1 MPVRPYIQLRI
12 QELESLVASH
22 ASEAKVL
29 FQVLD
34 ELNLRNTK
42 KAADLRSHV
51 ERLIR
56 ELQPNVGTT
65 SNANRKVGSENS
77 RSTKP
82 PVPAPTSSRTQI
94 KTAPGTPQ
102 PRPGVSEP
110 DDAEDREAPT
120 RSEQVSRIRSP
131 ESATRTPSKWVP
143 EPTDT
148 LQATWKHSDPAPLR
162 FERALRLLVQD
173 IKRRGAGAQTIALE
187 EGQRIRLDGAEHAY
201 RFRWQGDEELFEG
214 AAVEIIAAGKPVPG
228 KIVSLGASEIVVD
241 ADADLGPTIR
251 ACLLRIDNTAM
262 LVALA
267 DRMASIAVAQG
278 VERGS
283 AGTLAGGGHAA
294 PTRAAKSTAARQTD
308 RASEAA
314 AEPPRPLREAGPF
327 NLDLAD
333 GVLRNAGP
341 ADAPAVPIP
350 HALLEHLNEVQ
361 GKAVQAALSL
371 PISYIWGPP
380 GTGKTQTLSAIIRA
394 LFAAEKRALVCSN
407 TNQAVDQ
414 VLAKLCDVLTNR
426 GQRKAGDVEALR
438 NGWIVRVGAIATDGP
453 LAPWTDWVSLAGVT
467 ARKTQDLQTQ
477 IAALEQQAALI
488 ERRVLPA
495 RQTVQAYQD
504 LDRAIAAEAAAER
517 AAREATENASV
528 RRRALDEAQARLSA
542 LQTELKALDDSG
554 AVRRAFMR
562 GRPKIDADLRA
573 VQSAIPSVGEASDRA
588 AAAAA
593 SATAM
598 QREALRA
605 REIAAAATGGKD
617 REAARRAVEAA
628 EAELGPIRTSIGDL
642 RRQVEEIAKTV
653 LAEAR
658 VVGATATKLFLSPQ
672 TFGSFS
678 TVIIDEASMLIPP
691 ALYNAAGLATERVI
705 VSGDFRQLSP
715 IVSTNERCL
724 QEELSRDVFSLA
736 GIQRD
741 FDAKRRDLKRTT
753 LLDEQYRMADSI
765 CRLLSQPIYRGRLRT
780 SAQRR
785 EATLLAPAPFAGP
798 LTIVDTSTL
807 GPVAAKDARG
817 SWANLMSALTVRNIC
832 RHLSEAGFA
841 NDRDRVGAIVPY
853 AGQRKLI
860 QRMLVDAKLDTI
872 TVGTVHRYQGDE
884 KRLIVLDLVDGIG
897 RFLPGL
903 WHQADLPTD
912 DGAKLFNVAISRAR
926 DHLVIVGDLAWLDR
940 KLPAAALLRQW
951 LHQMQDLG
959 SVVDARSILAMWPMA
974 EDLRRYGKALAVDLE
989 AARTGIFDEKDFL
1002 AVVQLDMARAKQ
1014 GIAIW
1019 SAFVT
1024 PQGVA
1029 RIADLLRARVRAGVK
1044 VRCVVRPPEQNGTIG
1059 EEAWAEG
1066 IRALEGVGATIDIR
1080 TSMHEK
1086 VVLVD
1091 DDTAWVG
1098 SLNLLSH
1105 AGYTREV
1112 MLRVDGRQTALGV
1125 AAFMAADPKATAEH
1139 AAGIAYEQEN
1149 PDCEEC
1155 GGRTRF
1161 IVAKNGGR
1169 FWSCKPCSWTR
1180 DVRTG
1185 REGRRGGA
1193 RGNEETGP
1201 ACPLCGNLTRKRQ
1214 SRFGDFW
1221 GCSAFPKCTGVVKKE
1236 GAAAA

>member
-1 MPVRPYIQLRI
+1 MQLRI
-12 QELESLVASH
+12 QDLEGLVANH
-22 ASEAKVL
+22 VRDADVL
-29 FQVLD
+29 GQVLD
-34 ELNLRNTK
+34 ELKLRSTK
-42 KAADLRSHV
+42 KAADLQSQV
-51 ERLIR
+51 EQLIQ
-56 ELQPNVGTT
+56 ELRPNVGSKPKNTGK
-65 SNANRKVGSENS
+65 AGPGES
-77 RSTKP
+77 R
-82 PVPAPTSSRTQI
+82 VPRPATQAAAPAATPKKAAS
-94 KTAPGTPQ
+94 KTPQ
-102 PRPGVSEP
+102 PRPEAPEP
-110 DDAEDREAPT
+110 DDTEEKEGPA

-131 ESATRTPSKWVP
+131 ESATRTPTKWVP
-143 EPTDT
+143 DPTET
-148 LQATWKHSDPAPLR
+148 LQPTWKPSDPAPLR
-162 FERALRLLVQD
+162 FEKALRLLIQD

-187 EGQRIRLDGAEHAY
+187 DGQRIRLDGAEHAY

-214 AAVEIIAAGKPVPG
+214 AAVEIIAGGKVVPG
-228 KIVSLGASEIVVD
+228 KIVSLGPSELVVD
-241 ADADLGPTIR
+241 AESDLGPTIR
-251 ACLLRIDNTAM
+251 SCVLRIDNTAM

-278 VERGS
+278 VARSSVGPSAGAGRAAGKVAKSGS
-283 AGTLAGGGHAA
+283 ARN
-294 PTRAAKSTAARQTD
+294 PD
-308 RASEAA
+308 RAPERDIESA
-314 AEPPRPLREAGPF
+314 RTIREAGPF
-327 NLDLAD
+327 NADLAD

-341 ADAPAVPIP
+341 TDAPVVPIQR
-350 HALLEHLNEVQ
+350 ALVADLNEAQ
-361 GKAVQAALSL
+361 GKAVQAALSS

-380 GTGKTQTLSAIIRA
+380 GTGKTQTLSAVMRA

-414 VLAKLCDVLTNR
+414 VLAKLCDVLTDR
-426 GQRKAGDVEALR
+426 GRRKPDAVEALR

-477 IAALEQQAALI
+477 IAVLEQQAALI

-517 AAREATENASV
+517 AAREAAENASA

-542 LQTELKALDDSG
+542 LQTELKAFDDAG

-562 GRPKIDADLRA
+562 GRAKIDADLRA
-573 VQSAIPSVGEASDRA
+573 VQSALPAAREASDRA
-588 AAAAA
+588 ASAAA
-593 SATAM
+593 SATTT
-598 QREALRA
+598 QRDAWRA
-605 REIAAAATGGKD
+605 REIAAAATAGKD

-653 LAEAR
+653 LAQAR

-678 TVIIDEASMLIPP
+678 TVIIDEASMLIPA

-724 QEELSRDVFSLA
+724 QEELGRDVFSLA

-753 LLDEQYRMADSI
+753 LLDEQYRMADPI
-765 CRLLSQPIYRGRLRT
+765 CRLLSQPMYRGRLRT
-780 SAQRR
+780 SAQRP
-785 EATLLAPAPFAGP
+785 EPKLLAPAPFAGP

-841 NDRDRVGAIVPY
+841 TDRDGVGAIVPY

-860 QRMLVDAKLDTI
+860 QRMLADAKLDTI
-872 TVGTVHRYQGDE
+872 TAGTVHRYQGDE

-897 RFLPGL
+897 RLLPGL
-903 WHQADLPTD
+903 WHQADQPTD
-912 DGAKLFNVAISRAR
+912 DGAKLFNVALSRAR

-940 KLPAAALLRQW
+940 KLPAASLLRQW

-974 EDLRRYGKALAVDLE
+974 EDLRRYGKTLAVDLE

-1029 RIADLLRARVRAGVK
+1029 RIADLLRARVRSGVK
-1044 VRCVVRPPEQNGTIG
+1044 VRCIVRPPEQNGTIG
-1059 EEAWAEG
+1059 EDAWAEG

-1086 VVLVD
+1086 VVLID
-1091 DDTAWVG
+1091 DDTAWLG

-1105 AGYTREV
+1105 AGHTREV
-1112 MLRVDGRQTALGV
+1112 MLRVDGKQTALGV
-1125 AAFMAADPKATAEH
+1125 AAFLAADPKATAER
-1139 AAGIAYEQEN
+1139 AAGIAYEKEN
-1149 PDCEEC
+1149 PDCDDC

-1161 IVAKNGGR
+1161 VVAKNGGR
-1169 FWSCKPCSWTR
+1169 FWSCQPCGWTR
-1180 DVRTG
+1180 DARTG
-1185 REGRRGGA
+1185 KEGRRGGA
-1193 RGNEETGP
+1193 RGGEEAGP
-1201 ACPLCGNLTRKRQ
+1201 ACPVCGGPTRKRQ
-1214 SRFGDFW
+1214 GRFGVFW
-1221 GCSAFPKCTGVVKKE
+1221 GCSGYPQCNGTVDPDR
-1236 GAAAA
+1236 

>member
-1 MPVRPYIQLRI
+1 MPVRPYMQLRI
-12 QELESLVASH
+12 QELEGLVASH
-22 ASEAKVL
+22 VRDANVL
-29 FQVLD
+29 DQVLG
-34 ELNLRNTK
+34 ELQLRNTK
-42 KAADLRSHV
+42 KSADLRSHV
-51 ERLIR
+51 EKLIQ
-56 ELQPNVGTT
+56 ELRPIVGPKPNASGK
-65 SNANRKVGSENS
+65 AGSDGS
-77 RSTKP
+77 RGTKP
-82 PVPAPTSSRTQI
+82 AAQEPASSPTPET
-94 KTAPGTPQ
+94 TAPRAPQ
-102 PRPGVSEP
+102 PRPGASES
-110 DDAEDREAPT
+110 DDTEDREEPT
-120 RSEQVSRIRSP
+120 RSEHLSRIRSP
-131 ESATRTPSKWVP
+131 ESAKRTPSKWVP

-148 LQATWKHSDPAPLR
+148 LQPTWKPSDPTPLR
-162 FERALRLLVQD
+162 FEKALRLLVQD

-187 EGQRIRLDGAEHAY
+187 DGQRIRLDGAEHAY

-214 AAVEIIAAGKPVPG
+214 AAVEIIAAGKAIPG
-228 KIVSLGASEIVVD
+228 KIVSLGASELVVD
-241 ADADLGPTIR
+241 ADSDLGPTIS
-251 ACLLRIDNTAM
+251 ACVLRIDNTAM

-267 DRMASIAVAQG
+267 DRMASIATAQG
-278 VERGS
+278 VGRGS
-283 AGTLAGGGHAA
+283 VGPSAGAGR
-294 PTRAAKSTAARQTD
+294 TAAKSAKSGTTRNSD
-308 RASEAA
+308 RAPETDPGPARA
-314 AEPPRPLREAGPF
+314 VREAGPF
-327 NLDLAD
+327 NPDMAD

-341 ADAPAVPIP
+341 ADAPAVPIQR
-350 HALLEHLNEVQ
+350 ALLADLNEAQ

-380 GTGKTQTLSAIIRA
+380 GTGKTQTLSAVIRA
-394 LFAAEKRALVCSN
+394 LFAAERRALVCSN

-414 VLAKLCDVLTNR
+414 VLAKLCDVLTDR
-426 GQRKAGDVEALR
+426 GRRGADDVEALR
-438 NGWIVRVGAIATDGP
+438 SGWIVRVGAIAADGP

-467 ARKTQDLQTQ
+467 ARKTQDLQRQ
-477 IAALEQQAALI
+477 ITALEQQAALI

-504 LDRAIAAEAAAER
+504 LDRAVASEAAAER
-517 AAREATENASV
+517 AAREATDNASA
-528 RRRALDEAQARLSA
+528 RRRALEEAHARLSA
-542 LQTELKALDDSG
+542 LQAELKAFDDAG

-573 VQSAIPSVGEASDRA
+573 VQSALPAAREASERA

-593 SATAM
+593 SATTT
-598 QREALRA
+598 QRDAWRA
-605 REIAAAATGGKD
+605 REIAAAATAGKD

-628 EAELGPIRTSIGDL
+628 EAELGPLRTSIGDL

-653 LAEAR
+653 LAQAR

-715 IVSTNERCL
+715 IVPTNERCL
-724 QEELSRDVFSLA
+724 REELGRDVFSLA

-741 FDAKRRDLKRTT
+741 FDAKKRDLKRTT
-753 LLDEQYRMADSI
+753 LLDEQYRMADPI
-765 CRLLSQPIYRGRLRT
+765 CRLLSQPMYRGRLRT
-780 SAQRR
+780 SAHRSNAAR
-785 EATLLAPAPFAGP
+785 LAPAPFAGP

-832 RHLSEAGFA
+832 WHLSEAGFA
-841 NDRDRVGAIVPY
+841 TDRDGAGAIVPY

-860 QRMLVDAKLDTI
+860 QRMLADAKLDTI
-872 TVGTVHRYQGDE
+872 TAGTVHRYQGDE

-897 RFLPGL
+897 RLLPGL
-903 WHQADLPTD
+903 WHQADQPTD
-912 DGAKLFNVAISRAR
+912 EGAKLFNVAISRAR

-940 KLPAAALLRQW
+940 KLPAASLLRQW

-974 EDLRRYGKALAVDLE
+974 EDLRRYGNTLAVDIE

-1029 RIADLLRARVRAGVK
+1029 RIADLLRARVRSGVK

-1059 EEAWAEG
+1059 EGAWAEG
-1066 IRALEGVGATIDIR
+1066 IQALEGVGATIDIR

-1086 VVLVD
+1086 VALVD
-1091 DDTAWVG
+1091 DDTAWLG

-1105 AGYTREV
+1105 AGHTREV
-1112 MLRVDGRQTALGV
+1112 MLRVDGKQTALGV
-1125 AAFMAADPKATAEH
+1125 AAFLAADPKVTAER

-1149 PDCEEC
+1149 PACAEC

-1161 IVAKNGGR
+1161 VVAKNGGR
-1169 FWSCKPCSWTR
+1169 FWSCQPCGWTR

-1185 REGRRGGA
+1185 REGRRGGT
-1193 RGNEETGP
+1193 RGSEQVGP
-1201 ACPLCGNLTRKRQ
+1201 ACPLCGRLTRKRQ
-1214 SRFGDFW
+1214 GRFGVFW
-1221 GCSAFPKCTGVVKKE
+1221 GCSGYPQCNGTVEPDGQE
-1236 GAAAA
+1236 

>member
-1 MPVRPYIQLRI
+1 MQLRI
-12 QELESLVASH
+12 QDLEGLVASH
-22 ASEAKVL
+22 VRDADVL
-29 FQVLD
+29 GRVLD
-34 ELNLRNTK
+34 ELKLRSTK
-42 KAADLRSHV
+42 KAADLQSQV
-51 ERLIR
+51 ERLMQ
-56 ELQPNVGTT
+56 ELRPHAGP
-65 SNANRKVGSENS
+65 
-77 RSTKP
+77 KP
-82 PVPAPTSSRTQI
+82 
-94 KTAPGTPQ
+94 KTAGKAASGDSRAPSPATKAAAPSAAPKKLASKASQ
-102 PRPGVSEP
+102 PRPEAPEP
-110 DDAEDREAPT
+110 DDTEDREGPA

-131 ESATRTPSKWVP
+131 ESATRTPAKWVP
-143 EPTDT
+143 EPTET
-148 LQATWKHSDPAPLR
+148 LQPTWKPSDPAPLR
-162 FERALRLLVQD
+162 FEKALRLLIQD

-187 EGQRIRLDGAEHAY
+187 DGQRIRLDGAEHAY

-214 AAVEIIAAGKPVPG
+214 AAVEIIAGGKVVPG
-228 KIVSLGASEIVVD
+228 KIVSLGPSELVVD
-241 ADADLGPTIR
+241 AESDLGPTIR
-251 ACLLRIDNTAM
+251 SCVLRIDNTAM

-278 VERGS
+278 VARSSVGPSAGPGRAAGKVAKSGS
-283 AGTLAGGGHAA
+283 ARNADRTTERDIE
-294 PTRAAKSTAARQTD
+294 PARTI
-308 RASEAA
+308 
-314 AEPPRPLREAGPF
+314 REAGPF
-327 NLDLAD
+327 NADMAD

-341 ADAPAVPIP
+341 ADAPVVPIQR
-350 HALLEHLNEVQ
+350 ALVADLNEAQ
-361 GKAVQAALSL
+361 GKAVQAALSS

-380 GTGKTQTLSAIIRA
+380 GTGKTQTLSAVMRA

-414 VLAKLCDVLTNR
+414 VLAKLCDVLTDR
-426 GQRKAGDVEALR
+426 GRRKPDAVEALR

-453 LAPWTDWVSLAGVT
+453 VAPWTDWVSLAGVT

-488 ERRVLPA
+488 ERRVLSA

-517 AAREATENASV
+517 AAREAAENASA

-542 LQTELKALDDSG
+542 LQTELKAFDDAG

-573 VQSAIPSVGEASDRA
+573 VQSALPAAREASDRA
-588 AAAAA
+588 SAAAA
-593 SATAM
+593 SATTT
-598 QREALRA
+598 QREAWRA
-605 REIAAAATGGKD
+605 REIAAAATAGKE

-653 LAEAR
+653 LAQAR
-658 VVGATATKLFLSPQ
+658 IVGATATKLFLSPQ

-691 ALYNAAGLATERVI
+691 AFYNAAGLATERVI

-724 QEELSRDVFSLA
+724 QEELGRDVFSLA

-753 LLDEQYRMADSI
+753 LLDEQYRMADPI
-765 CRLLSQPIYRGRLRT
+765 CRLLSQPMYRGRLRT
-780 SAQRR
+780 SVQRPQ
-785 EATLLAPAPFAGP
+785 AKLLAPAPFTGP

-832 RHLSEAGFA
+832 RHLSEAGYA
-841 NDRDRVGAIVPY
+841 TDRDGVGAIVPY

-860 QRMLVDAKLDTI
+860 QRMLADAKLDTI
-872 TVGTVHRYQGDE
+872 TAGTVHRYQGDE

-897 RFLPGL
+897 RLLPGL
-903 WHQADLPTD
+903 WHQADQPTD

-940 KLPAAALLRQW
+940 KLPAASLLRQW

-959 SVVDARSILAMWPMA
+959 SVVDARSILAMWPIA
-974 EDLRRYGKALAVDLE
+974 EDLRRYGKTLAVDLE

-1029 RIADLLRARVRAGVK
+1029 RIADLLRARVRSGVK

-1059 EEAWAEG
+1059 EDAWAEG

-1086 VVLVD
+1086 VVLID
-1091 DDTAWVG
+1091 DDTAWLG

-1105 AGYTREV
+1105 AGHTREV
-1112 MLRVDGRQTALGV
+1112 MLRVDGKQTALGV
-1125 AAFMAADPKATAEH
+1125 AAFLAADPKATAER
-1139 AAGIAYEQEN
+1139 AAGIAYEREN
-1149 PDCEEC
+1149 PDCDDC

-1161 IVAKNGGR
+1161 VVAKNGGR
-1169 FWSCKPCSWTR
+1169 FWSCQPCGWTR
-1180 DVRTG
+1180 DARTG

-1193 RGNEETGP
+1193 RGSEEAGP
-1201 ACPLCGNLTRKRQ
+1201 ACPVCRGPTRKRQ
-1214 SRFGDFW
+1214 GRFGVFW
-1221 GCSAFPKCTGVVKKE
+1221 GCSAYPQCNGTIDPE
-1236 GAAAA
+1236 R

>member
-1 MPVRPYIQLRI
+1 MQLRI
-12 QELESLVASH
+12 QELEGLVTSH
-22 ASEAKVL
+22 VRDADVL
-29 FQVLD
+29 GRVLD
-34 ELNLRNTK
+34 ELKLRSTK
-42 KAADLRSHV
+42 KAADLQFQV
-51 ERLIR
+51 ERLMQ
-56 ELQPNVGTT
+56 ELQPNIG
-65 SNANRKVGSENS
+65 SKPKAARKAASGDS
-77 RSTKP
+77 RAPS
-82 PVPAPTSSRTQI
+82 PAP
-94 KTAPGTPQ
+94 KAAAPSAAAKKPASKASQ
-102 PRPGVSEP
+102 PRPEASEP
-110 DDAEDREAPT
+110 DDTEDREGPA
-120 RSEQVSRIRSP
+120 RSEQVTRIRSP
-131 ESATRTPSKWVP
+131 ESATRTPAKWVP
-143 EPTDT
+143 EPTET
-148 LQATWKHSDPAPLR
+148 LQPTWKPSDPAPLR
-162 FERALRLLVQD
+162 FEKALRLLIQD

-187 EGQRIRLDGAEHAY
+187 DGQRIRLDGAEHAY

-214 AAVEIIAAGKPVPG
+214 AAVEIIAGGKVVPG
-228 KIVSLGASEIVVD
+228 KIVSLGPSELVVD
-241 ADADLGPTIR
+241 ADSDLGPTIR
-251 ACLLRIDNTAM
+251 SCVLRIDNTAM

-278 VERGS
+278 VGRSSVGPS
-283 AGTLAGGGHAA
+283 SGPG
-294 PTRAAKSTAARQTD
+294 RAAGKVAKSSSARNAD
-308 RASEAA
+308 RTPEGDIESA
-314 AEPPRPLREAGPF
+314 RTIREAGPF
-327 NLDLAD
+327 NADMAD
-333 GVLRNAGP
+333 GVLRNTGP
-341 ADAPAVPIP
+341 ADAPVVPIQR
-350 HALLEHLNEVQ
+350 ALVADLNEAQ
-361 GKAVQAALSL
+361 GKAVQAALSS

-380 GTGKTQTLSAIIRA
+380 GTGKTQTLSAVIRA

-414 VLAKLCDVLTNR
+414 VLAKLCDVLTDR
-426 GQRKAGDVEALR
+426 GRRKPDAVEALR
-438 NGWIVRVGAIATDGP
+438 HGWIVRVGAIATDGP

-488 ERRVLPA
+488 ERRVLSA

-517 AAREATENASV
+517 AAREAAETASA

-542 LQTELKALDDSG
+542 LQTELKAFDDAG

-573 VQSAIPSVGEASDRA
+573 IQSALPAAREASDRA

-593 SATAM
+593 SATTT
-598 QREALRA
+598 QREAWRA
-605 REIAAAATGGKD
+605 REIAAAATAGKD

-628 EAELGPIRTSIGDL
+628 EAELGPIRTSIADL

-653 LAEAR
+653 LAQAR

-691 ALYNAAGLATERVI
+691 ALYNAASLATERVI

-724 QEELSRDVFSLA
+724 QEELGRDIFSLA

-765 CRLLSQPIYRGRLRT
+765 CRLLSQPMYRGRLRT
-780 SAQRR
+780 SAQRP
-785 EATLLAPAPFAGP
+785 EAKVLAPAPFAGP

-817 SWANLMSALTVRNIC
+817 SWANLMSALTVRNVC
-832 RHLSEAGFA
+832 RHLSEAGYA
-841 NDRDRVGAIVPY
+841 SDRDGVGAIVPY

-860 QRMLVDAKLDTI
+860 QRMLADAKLDTI
-872 TVGTVHRYQGDE
+872 TAGTVHRYQGDE

-897 RFLPGL
+897 RLLPGL
-903 WHQADLPTD
+903 WHQADQPTD

-940 KLPAAALLRQW
+940 KLPAASLLRQW

-974 EDLRRYGKALAVDLE
+974 EDLRRYGKTLAVDLE

-1029 RIADLLRARVRAGVK
+1029 RIADLLRARVRSGVK

-1059 EEAWAEG
+1059 EDAWTEG

-1086 VVLVD
+1086 VVLID
-1091 DDTAWVG
+1091 DDTAWLG

-1105 AGYTREV
+1105 AGHTREV
-1112 MLRVDGRQTALGV
+1112 MLRVDGKQTALGV
-1125 AAFMAADPKATAEH
+1125 AAFLAADPRATAER
-1139 AAGIAYEQEN
+1139 AAGIAYEKEN
-1149 PDCEEC
+1149 PDCGDC

-1161 IVAKNGGR
+1161 VVAKNGGR
-1169 FWSCKPCSWTR
+1169 FWSCQPCSWTR
-1180 DVRTG
+1180 DARTG
-1185 REGRRGGA
+1185 REGRRGGV
-1193 RGNEETGP
+1193 RGGEETGP
-1201 ACPLCGNLTRKRQ
+1201 ACPVCGGQTRKRQ
-1214 SRFGDFW
+1214 GRFGLFW
-1221 GCSAFPKCTGVVKKE
+1221 GCSAYPQCNGTVDPDD
-1236 GAAAA
+1236 

>member
-1 MPVRPYIQLRI
+1 MPARPYLKFQI
-12 QELESLVASH
+12 QEIEKVVASH
-22 ASEAKVL
+22 VRDADVL
-29 FQVLD
+29 NRVVS
-34 ELNLRNTK
+34 ELNIRNTK
-42 KAADLRSHV
+42 KAAELRVRV
-51 ERLIR
+51 ERLLNEIQPSVAPISQNNATIR
-56 ELQPNVGTT
+56 PDDSRGPNPAAQRTASFKPSKNIGP
-65 SNANRKVGSENS
+65 SPS
-77 RSTKP
+77 RP
-82 PVPAPTSSRTQI
+82 Q
-94 KTAPGTPQ
+94 PGT
-102 PRPGVSEP
+102 SETGDP
-110 DDAEDREAPT
+110 NGRAERTPA
-120 RSEQVSRIRSP
+120 EQVGRIRSP
-131 ESATRTPSKWVP
+131 EAATRTPSKWVP
-143 EPTDT
+143 EPNDT
-148 LQATWKHSDPAPLR
+148 LQPTWRPSDPTPLR
-162 FERALRLLVQD
+162 FERALRLLIQD

-187 EGQRIRLDGAEHAY
+187 DGQRIRLDGAEHAY

-214 AAVEIIAAGKPVPG
+214 AAVEIIAAGKAVPG
-228 KIVSLGASEIVVD
+228 KIVSLGASELIVD
-241 ADADLGPTIR
+241 ADSDLGPTIR
-251 ACLLRIDNTAM
+251 ACVLRIDNTAM

-278 VERGS
+278 VERGGVGPS
-283 AGTLAGGGHAA
+283 AGGGRTTATKA
-294 PTRAAKSTAARQTD
+294 PKATKSTAARKAD
-308 RASEAA
+308 RASEAV
-314 AEPPRPLREAGPF
+314 AEPARPVREAGPF
-327 NLDLAD
+327 NPDLAD
-333 GVLRNAGP
+333 GVLRNAGS
-341 ADAPAVPIP
+341 ADAPAVPVQR
-350 HALLEHLNEVQ
+350 ALLADLNEVQ
-361 GKAVQAALSL
+361 AKAVQAALSL

-380 GTGKTQTLSAIIRA
+380 GTGKTQTLSAAIRV

-414 VLAKLCDVLTNR
+414 VLAKLCDVLTDR
-426 GQRKAGDVEALR
+426 GQRNADAVEALR
-438 NGWIVRVGAIATDGP
+438 NGWIVRVGAIAADGP
-453 LAPWTDWVSLAGVT
+453 LAPWNDWVSLAGVT
-467 ARKTQDLQTQ
+467 ARKTQDIQLQ
-477 IAALEQQAALI
+477 IATLEQQAALI

-495 RQTVQAYQD
+495 RQTVQAYQE
-504 LDRAIAAEAAAER
+504 LDRAIAAEASAER
-517 AAREATENASV
+517 AAKEAAEGASA
-528 RRRALDEAQARLSA
+528 RRRALDEAHARLSA
-542 LQTELKALDDSG
+542 LQAELKACDDAG

-562 GRPKIDADLRA
+562 GRPKIDADLRS
-573 VQSAIPSVGEASDRA
+573 VQSALPAASEASERA
-588 AAAAA
+588 AAAAT
-593 SATAM
+593 SATTM

-605 REIAAAATGGKD
+605 KEIAAAATAGKD
-617 REAARRAVEAA
+617 REAARRAIEAA

-653 LAEAR
+653 LAQAR

-672 TFGSFS
+672 TFGAFS

-724 QEELSRDVFSLA
+724 REELGRDVFSLA

-753 LLDEQYRMADSI
+753 LLDEQYRMADPI
-765 CRLLSQPIYRGRLRT
+765 CRLLSQPMYRGRLHT
-780 SAQRR
+780 SMQRKNDTR
-785 EATLLAPAPFAGP
+785 QAPEPFAQP

-841 NDRDRVGAIVPY
+841 TDREGVGAIVPY

-860 QRMLVDAKLDTI
+860 QRMLADASLDTI
-872 TVGTVHRYQGDE
+872 TAGTVHRYQGDE

-897 RFLPGL
+897 RLRPGL
-903 WHQADLPTD
+903 WHQADQPTD
-912 DGAKLFNVAISRAR
+912 EGAKLFNVAISRAR

-940 KLPAAALLRQW
+940 KLPAASLLRQW
-951 LHQMQDLG
+951 LYQMQDLG

-974 EDLRRYGKALAVDLE
+974 EDLRRYGTTLPFDLD

-1019 SAFVT
+1019 SAFIT

-1029 RIADLLRARVRAGVK
+1029 RIAELLRARVRSGVK

-1066 IRALEGVGATIDIR
+1066 IQALERVGATIDIR

-1091 DDTAWVG
+1091 DDTTWLG

-1105 AGYTREV
+1105 AGHTREV
-1112 MLRVDGRQTALGV
+1112 MLRVDGKHTALGV
-1125 AAFMAADPKATAEH
+1125 AAFLAADPKATSER

-1149 PDCEEC
+1149 PECVEC

-1161 IVAKNGGR
+1161 VIAKDGGR
-1169 FWSCKPCSWTR
+1169 FWSCQPCGWTR
-1180 DVRTG
+1180 DARTG
-1185 REGRRGGA
+1185 REGRRGGS
-1193 RGNEETGP
+1193 GGSEGTGP
-1201 ACPLCGNLTRKRQ
+1201 VCPLCGRLTRKRQ
-1214 SRFGDFW
+1214 GRFGAFW
-1221 GCSAFPKCTGVVKKE
+1221 GCTGYPQCNGTVDPE
-1236 GAAAA
+1236 A